1 MVTLGELVM
10 ILDLARQGLTVAAIA
25 RRTGHDRK
33 TIRKYIAR
41 GLEPPA
47 YKPRATGPSLIQ
59 PFEAYLRERT
69 ERFPELTGRRL
80 WRELRELGF
89 EGGYSTVT
97 EFLRAVRPAP
107 PTVFERRFE
116 TPPGKQGQADFAFFK
131 TEFADEPGVERVVW
145 LFSLVLGHSRMMWA
159 RFVARQ
165 DLATVLRCHVAAF
178 EALGGAPEQ
187 VLYDRMKTAVLGE
200 VDERGIV
207 YNPKLLDLAAHY
219 GVLPKACRPYRAK
232 TKGKV
237 ERPFRYVREDFFL
250 ARTFRNLDDLNAQ
263 LGQWLDQV
271 ANRRVHATTGRV
283 VAEHFAEER
292 PFLKP
297 LPAGP
302 FNAVLEPGAPDL
314 ARGHGLG
321 RRQSLLRARQHAAPH
336 RRGPAHRDRGPHP
349 GGRPAHRRPSRA
361 RGPRQAPHR
370 RGPPHHAAAG
380 QQHHA
385 PRGRRRAAIPPAR
398 RARGTAVARHLRRRR
413 PPAGRPGGR
422 AVSAAPSTLDR
433 IRRHLVGLKMPRA
446 LEVLEHTL
454 RQLERG
460 EVSALEAID
469 TLLGEELTLREGRR
483 VKAALKM
490 GRLLTI
496 KTLAGFDFAFQPSLD
511 RNRILALA
519 QLDFVDR
526 HEVVHFLGQPGRAS

>member
-1 MVTLGELVM
+1 M

-25 RRTGHDRK
+25 HRTGHDRK

-47 YKPRATGPSLIQ
+47 Y
-59 PFEAYLRERT
+59 
-69 ERFPELTGRRL
+69 
-80 WRELRELGF
+80 
-89 EGGYSTVT
+89 
-97 EFLRAVRPAP
+97 
-107 PTVFERRFE
+107 
-116 TPPGKQGQADFAFFK
+116 
-131 TEFADEPGVERVVW
+131 DEPGAERIVW

-200 VDERGIV
+200 VDEKGIA
-207 YNPKLLDLAAHY
+207 YNPKLLALAAHY

-292 PFLKP
+292 PFLRP

-302 FNAVLEPGAPDL
+302 FNAVLSLERRISREGMVSVGGNLYSVPD
-314 ARGHGLG
+314 GT
-321 RRQSLLRARQHAAPH
+321 
-336 RRGPAHRDRGPHP
+336 
-349 GGRPAHRRPSRA
+349 
-361 RGPRQAPHR
+361 
-370 RGPPHHAAAG
+370 
-380 QQHHA
+380 
-385 PRGRRRAAIPPAR
+385 RRRAVEVQVTATEVHILEGGERIAAHPVLEGRGKRRIAEGHRTMPPPANSVTPREGAPPSRPRGDLVAPRSLAIYDAVGR
-398 RARGTAVARHLRRRR
+398 RLAARD
-413 PPAGRPGGR
+413 AGR
-422 AVSAAPSTLDR
+422 
-433 IRRHLVGLKMPRA
+433 
-446 LEVLEHTL
+446 
-454 RQLERG
+454 
-460 EVSALEAID
+460 
-469 TLLGEELTLREGRR
+469 
-483 VKAALKM
+483 
-490 GRLLTI
+490 
-496 KTLAGFDFAFQPSLD
+496 
-511 RNRILALA
+511 
-519 QLDFVDR
+519 
-526 HEVVHFLGQPGRAS
+526 